1 MISILFAF
9 QGFALLALRIGV
21 GLIFLAHGWP
31 KIKNLKQNAVNF
43 SMMGFKPAYFWGT
56 IIALLEVFGAAGLIA
71 GLFTQPF
78 ALLLGVEMIVAMLW
92 KIRKGQKLVGGYE
105 LDMLMVLASF
115 ALATSGAGF
124 YSLENYWQLWLL

>member
-1 MISILFAF
+1 MVSTFFAF
-9 QGFALLALRIGV
+9 QEFALLALRIGV

-43 SMMGFKPAYFWGT
+43 SMMGFKPAYFWGA
-56 IIALLEVFGAAGLIA
+56 IVALNEFIGSLAIIA
-71 GLFTQPF
+71 GLFTQV
-78 ALLLGVEMIVAMLW
+78 AGLLLGVQMVVAMIW

-105 LDMLMVLASF
+105 LDMLLALVGF
-115 ALATSGAGF
+115 ALVTTGAGF